1 MSLDSAVFQ
10 PKTPQER
17 QLGKATVESTQG
29 KTKQVQVFSPQTLK
43 GRRAAPVHG
52 EFGHSPR
59 PPRGPTLPDPPRSDS
74 AGPGASPR
82 PRGQKVGERGAPP
95 LPRQPPRCN
104 CGPTPPGHRREEV
117 GGGCRPRGSPARP
130 GPRGVQGKPVVRPA
144 AQRTPPKTPRGP
156 RQGRP
161 GGLAP
166 ALQDAGPVP
175 ERARKRRA
183 AGSSR

>member
-1 MSLDSAVFQ
+1 MSLDSVVLQ
-10 PKTPQER
+10 PTTPQRGSWER
-17 QLGKATVESTQG
+17 RLWSRPRGRQG
-29 KTKQVQVFSPQTLK
+29 KSRSSVHRPLK
-43 GRRAAPVHG
+43 GRRAPVHG
-52 EFGHSPR
+52 EFGHSPG

-82 PRGQKVGERGAPP
+82 PRGQKWGRGGLPP
-95 LPRQPPRCN
+95 LPQPPPRCN
-104 CGPTPPGHRREEV
+104 CGPTPPGHRREKV
-117 GGGCRPRGSPARP
+117 GGGCGPRGSPARP
-130 GPRGVQGKPVVRPA
+130 GPHGVQDKPVVRPA
-144 AQRTPPKTPRGP
+144 AQRTPPKTPRRP
-156 RQGRP
+156 CQGRP